1 MSPSAMRLGSI
12 LSWPDAK
19 ASRIWL
25 TRATLISL
33 SLFCKLDRWRAVGL
47 RSTAPLLAAGDDDV
61 LALVT
66 PSVREPVTVLLAGL
80 LIEGEV
86 IFKRVSG

>member
-1 MSPSAMRLGSI
+1 
-12 LSWPDAK
+12 
-19 ASRIWL
+19 
-25 TRATLISL
+25 
-33 SLFCKLDRWRAVGL
+33 LDRWRAVGL